1 MGPMSWTGLVS
12 SIALGLPARPVP
24 TPDRPRCQSRRLQ
37 RMLDRGVVGHGD
49 RAPAAH
55 RPDLAEAL
63 LDGDRRP
70 LAARGHARSH
80 DHGVPLFPHPLGLE
94 ADVFH
99 VIPERLEVAA
109 YPLMASVG
117 VRLRRELRR
126 HMPFE
131 VRIDEIEDA
140 LYVAAAEGFQAP
152 TDDLDVALRH
162 AGSLAGVT

>member
-24 TPDRPRCQSRRLQ
+24 TPDRPRLPVPPPPAHARPRRSWTRRSRARC
-37 RMLDRGVVGHGD
+37 
-49 RAPAAH
+49 APSS
-55 RPDLAEAL
+55 LAEAL

-152 TDDLDVALRH
+152 TY
-162 AGSLAGVT
+162 